1 MAYGKKLSLKA
12 KLTLLYTTLMAAV
25 VCAALVL
32 LFSVSNQEILS
43 TVQRKL
49 RDRVAEATEDVTYR
63 NRDLHF
69 DSDLMELKD
78 NVYLSL
84 YDTNGVLLYG
94 KIPYGFDQTTQFQD
108 GNLREVA
115 SGNVRYYVMDMS
127 SLVDGYGDILIRGIT
142 SVAEAEGNFKAI
154 LRAAFIVF
162 PLIVVFAALLGYGMT
177 KRTLAPVKKITET
190 VQDIRR
196 KSDFS
201 RRIHLGEGKDEIYT
215 LAATF
220 DGMLDQVESSIQRE
234 QQFTSDVSHELRTPI
249 AVILMQCDALLERK
263 DLDSQIREEIGV
275 IQKKTAALS
284 QMVSQLLIL
293 SRADQGRE
301 KLVMEQQDLSEL
313 LEITSEEAK
322 ERAAEKNIAV
332 YTDIQ
337 PNVMKKGDETL
348 LIRMWMNL
356 LNNAV
361 SYGKEGGH
369 IWIHLSQTAD
379 CITAVIRDDGIGIG
393 KEDLPRIWDRF
404 YQADP
409 SRSGSESSGLGLS
422 MVQWIVKVH
431 GGTIQADSELGT
443 GTIFTIRFPADG

>member
-154 LRAAFIVF
+154 LRAASF
-162 PLIVVFAALLGYGMT
+162 
-177 KRTLAPVKKITET
+177 R
-190 VQDIRR
+190 
-196 KSDFS
+196 
-201 RRIHLGEGKDEIYT
+201 
-215 LAATF
+215 
-220 DGMLDQVESSIQRE
+220 
-234 QQFTSDVSHELRTPI
+234 
-249 AVILMQCDALLERK
+249 
-263 DLDSQIREEIGV
+263 
-275 IQKKTAALS
+275 
-284 QMVSQLLIL
+284 
-293 SRADQGRE
+293 
-301 KLVMEQQDLSEL
+301 
-313 LEITSEEAK
+313 
-322 ERAAEKNIAV
+322 
-332 YTDIQ
+332 
-337 PNVMKKGDETL
+337 
-348 LIRMWMNL
+348 
-356 LNNAV
+356 
-361 SYGKEGGH
+361 
-369 IWIHLSQTAD
+369 
-379 CITAVIRDDGIGIG
+379 
-393 KEDLPRIWDRF
+393 
-404 YQADP
+404 
-409 SRSGSESSGLGLS
+409 
-422 MVQWIVKVH
+422 
-431 GGTIQADSELGT
+431 
-443 GTIFTIRFPADG
+443 

>member
-1 MAYGKKLSLKA
+1 MEYGKKLSLKA

-25 VCAALVL
+25 VCAALIL
-32 LFSVSNQEILS
+32 LFSVSSQEILS
-43 TVQRKL
+43 TVQRKV
-49 RDRVAEATEDVTYR
+49 RDRVAEATADVEYH
-63 NRDLHF
+63 NGDLRF

-108 GNLREVA
+108 GNLREIT
-115 SGNVRYYVMDMS
+115 SGNVRYYVMDMRS
-127 SLVDGYGDILIRGIT
+127 PVDGYGDILIRGIT
-142 SVAEAEGNFKAI
+142 SASEAEGDFKAV
-154 LRAAFIVF
+154 LRAAFIIF
-162 PLIVVFAALLGYGMT
+162 PLIVVFAALLGYSMT
-177 KRTLAPVKKITET
+177 KRTLAPVKKITDT
-190 VQDIRR
+190 VQDIRK

-215 LAATF
+215 LADTF

-249 AVILMQCDALLERK
+249 SVILMQCDALLERE
-263 DLDSQIREEIGV
+263 DLDSQTREEISI
-275 IQKKTAALS
+275 IQKKMASLS

-301 KLVMEQQDLSEL
+301 KLVMEKQDFSEL
-313 LEITSEEAK
+313 LEITAEEVR
-322 ERAAEKNIAV
+322 ERAEEKNITV

-337 PNVMKKGDETL
+337 PSIMRKADETL
-348 LIRMWMNL
+348 IIRMWMNL

-409 SRSGSESSGLGLS
+409 ARSSSGSSGLGLS
-422 MVQWIVKVH
+422 MVRWIVKVH
-431 GGTIQADSELGT
+431 GGTIQVDSEPGK
-443 GTIFTIRFPADG
+443 GTIFTIHFPMKF

>member
-1 MAYGKKLSLKA
+1 
-12 KLTLLYTTLMAAV
+12 
-25 VCAALVL
+25 
-32 LFSVSNQEILS
+32 
-43 TVQRKL
+43 
-49 RDRVAEATEDVTYR
+49 
-63 NRDLHF
+63 
-69 DSDLMELKD
+69 
-78 NVYLSL
+78 
-84 YDTNGVLLYG
+84 
-94 KIPYGFDQTTQFQD
+94 
-108 GNLREVA
+108 
-115 SGNVRYYVMDMS
+115 
-127 SLVDGYGDILIRGIT
+127 
-142 SVAEAEGNFKAI
+142 
-154 LRAAFIVF
+154 
-162 PLIVVFAALLGYGMT
+162 
-177 KRTLAPVKKITET
+177 
-190 VQDIRR
+190 
-196 KSDFS
+196 
-201 RRIHLGEGKDEIYT
+201 
-215 LAATF
+215 
-220 DGMLDQVESSIQRE
+220 
-234 QQFTSDVSHELRTPI
+234 
-249 AVILMQCDALLERK
+249 MQCDALLERK

-284 QMVSQLLIL
+284 QMMSQLLIL

>member
-127 SLVDGYGDILIRGIT
+127 SPVDGYGDILIRGIT

-190 VQDIRR
+190 G
-196 KSDFS
+196 SG
-201 RRIHLGEGKDEIYT
+201 H
-215 LAATF
+215 
-220 DGMLDQVESSIQRE
+220 
-234 QQFTSDVSHELRTPI
+234 
-249 AVILMQCDALLERK
+249 
-263 DLDSQIREEIGV
+263 SQ
-275 IQKKTAALS
+275 K
-284 QMVSQLLIL
+284 
-293 SRADQGRE
+293 
-301 KLVMEQQDLSEL
+301 
-313 LEITSEEAK
+313 
-322 ERAAEKNIAV
+322 
-332 YTDIQ
+332 
-337 PNVMKKGDETL
+337 
-348 LIRMWMNL
+348 
-356 LNNAV
+356 
-361 SYGKEGGH
+361 
-369 IWIHLSQTAD
+369 
-379 CITAVIRDDGIGIG
+379 
-393 KEDLPRIWDRF
+393 
-404 YQADP
+404 
-409 SRSGSESSGLGLS
+409 
-422 MVQWIVKVH
+422 
-431 GGTIQADSELGT
+431 
-443 GTIFTIRFPADG
+443 IRFFQKNSSR